1 MKKDYYDN
9 LLNLLKKGSVK
20 RFTSL
25 EGDTLGE
32 ESLNENIFSGRVL
45 EEDLTPQVH
54 LVLFGAGH
62 VGKALYRLACLQDI
76 NVTVID
82 SRDEILIPE
91 DFPGADLI
99 KVDYSDLSSLKL
111 DVYNPY
117 YCIFTHGHSGDKACL
132 EWCLH
137 QESEYVGMI
146 GSKGKVK
153 TTFEKLINEGYTEE
167 QLSKVHSPIG
177 IKIGGDTPAEI
188 AVSIMAEIIQ
198 VYSSKKNRSLA
209 VIPLLETVAQKGN
222 GVLCRI
228 ISKKGSAPRQIG
240 TSMFVTEDKVYGT
253 VGGGAVEKST
263 IDDARALKED
273 ALLKEYILNPKGDLN
288 MICGGDEEILFQWVE

>member
-1 MKKDYYDN
+1 MTKDYYND
-9 LLNLLKKGSVK
+9 LLTLLKKGSVK

-25 EGDTLGE
+25 EGDTLGK
-32 ESLNENIFSGRVL
+32 ESLNENILKGRVL

-76 NVTVID
+76 NVTVMD

-99 KVDYSDLSSLKL
+99 KVDYNDLSSLKL

-117 YCIFTHGHSGDKACL
+117 FCIFTHGHSGDKACL

-137 QESEYVGMI
+137 QDSEYVGMI

-153 TTFEKLINEGYTEE
+153 ATFEKLINEGYTEE

-209 VIPLLETVAQKGN
+209 DITLLETVARKGN

-253 VGGGAVEKST
+253 VGGGALEKRT
-263 IDDARALKED
+263 IEDARALTED

-288 MICGGDEEILFQWVE
+288 MICGGDEEILFQRVE